1 MRTGCRF
8 GKRINWRR
16 PNKGE
21 KLNSVFEM
29 SRNDDNCY
37 LERSKKVVK
46 IKKTNGRNIYSF
58 ISTLI
63 RNVRIIS
70 RRCSISIPPENVR
83 KPLFCY
89 IFMRFPDGI
98 LAWKWENG
106 KIKNKFSSHH
116 KTCYENLFGNKLISE
131 IYSKLEICWG

>member
-70 RRCSISIPPENVR
+70 RRCSISIPPEMDLKAQV
-83 KPLFCY
+83 FS
-89 IFMRFPDGI
+89 G
-98 LAWKWENG
+98 G
-106 KIKNKFSSHH
+106 KGMKHWR
-116 KTCYENLFGNKLISE
+116 EMNLRMCIQNNLV
-131 IYSKLEICWG
+131 